1 MSLAP
6 LSDAQRNRRAD
17 GVLQVVLFGIK
28 RRLDAIDI
36 HPQALGLTGAVVGDE
51 DMLEGLLL
59 DHVGLGRNLQRV
71 LRPLAHDVDAE
82 LLVALVKI
90 PATMFL
96 AHIHARD
103 HAGIPRRLAH
113 AHPRAVT
120 EGVRLFEIACVAK
133 IETHAFLQD
142 QRRAELAFRP
152 LLFARERNPARRP
165 DRHREAVALAHIER
179 GVQDEVGDVQ
189 LSVEVSTLRAGE
201 PAIERGLRFGAPRR
215 NLARRRSNFARQRGP
230 ARGVFRRLRHED
242 ARGGVLRVAVLR
254 GLRRVPEERLHRIE
268 IFLRERIELVVV
280 TRSAVQRCT
289 EPDPTRRGDAVVGV
303 VRLVL
308 LVDGSALVR
317 RRIAAMEARRRL
329 LIRRR
334 VIEQIPRELFQCEL
348 VELHVLVERLDHP
361 VAIRPHLAV
370 VVEVEPMRIGV
381 TRGVEPVTPA
391 MLAPRRRCHQSL
403 HELLVVV
410 RRLVLHER
418 LD

>member
-1 MSLAP
+1 
-6 LSDAQRNRRAD
+6 
-17 GVLQVVLFGIK
+17 
-28 RRLDAIDI
+28 
-36 HPQALGLTGAVVGDE
+36 
-51 DMLEGLLL
+51 MLEGLLL
-59 DHVGLGRNLQRV
+59 DHVGFRRNFQRV

-90 PATMFL
+90 PATMVL